1 MCIALL
7 NFSPHLNEAYN
18 DTHEMVDFFCFFVVF
33 CIQPSLNPCFFCSLP
48 HLPPTPL
55 LCCIP
60 GRSLSLPP
68 RQVSLTLSSL
78 CLPVPISL
86 RPSPNCCPSISAG
99 QLAEGADSLV
109 PFSQGRRLRT
119 KVERVVSLV
128 SSKTKVL
135 GAMQVQKTF
144 FYEPSQISL
153 ETLLIV
159 FALLALI
166 SIRMN

>member
-1 MCIALL
+1 MPSKT
-7 NFSPHLNEAYN
+7 FFPHLNESCN

-33 CIQPSLNPCFFCSLP
+33 CIQASPNPCLFCSSPP

-60 GRSLSLPP
+60 GRRLSLPP

-78 CLPVPISL
+78 CLPVPLSL